1 MERYK
6 VVIVGSGIAGM
17 TAAINLKRGG
27 IDTLIIE
34 NNTPGGVLNYIPN
47 IENYPGYSNIS
58 GPDLAMNIYNQVN
71 NLGIKIKFM
80 NINNIDLDKKIID
93 GEIEFDYLIIATGRK
108 SRMLG
113 IEKEKELLGRG
124 VSTCALCDG
133 AFYRDKDVIVVGGG
147 NSSLTESLYLAN
159 IVRSVTIIIRRDK
172 FTGDKYLVDRINNT
186 KNIKV
191 IKNSNIIKYNT
202 KNNSL
207 VSVTLDNKK
216 KVKTSGVFLALGGT
230 PNSELFNVDKDN
242 GYIVVN
248 NRYETN
254 IPYVTAIGDVIRKD
268 YYQLTT
274 AVYDAVVVANNI
286 INKELDK

>member
-71 NLGIKIKFM
+71 NLDIKIKFM

-93 GEIEFDYLIIATGRK
+93 DEIEFDYLIIATGRK

-191 IKNSNIIKYNT
+191 VKNSNIIKYNT

>member
-34 NNTPGGVLNYIPN
+34 NNTPGGVLNYIPD

-93 GEIEFDYLIIATGRK
+93 DEIEFDYLIIATGRK

>member
-34 NNTPGGVLNYIPN
+34 NNTPGGVLNYIPD

-93 GEIEFDYLIIATGRK
+93 DEIEFDYLIIATGRK

-133 AFYRDKDVIVVGGG
+133 YFYRDKDVIVVGGG

-230 PNSELFNVDKDN
+230 PNSELFKVNKDN

-254 IPYVTAIGDVIRKD
+254 TPYVTAIGDVIRKD

>member
-71 NLGIKIKFM
+71 NLDIKIKFM

-93 GEIEFDYLIIATGRK
+93 DEIEFDYLIIATGRK

>member
-230 PNSELFNVDKDN
+230 PNSELFNVDKNN

>member
-34 NNTPGGVLNYIPN
+34 NNTPGGVLNYIPD

-93 GEIEFDYLIIATGRK
+93 DEIEFDYLIIATGRK

-113 IEKEKELLGRG
+113 IENEKELLGRG

-230 PNSELFNVDKDN
+230 PNSELFSVDKNN

>member
-34 NNTPGGVLNYIPN
+34 NNTPGGVLNYIPD

-93 GEIEFDYLIIATGRK
+93 DEIEFDYLIIATGRK

-133 AFYRDKDVIVVGGG
+133 SFYRDKDVIVVGGG

-216 KVKTSGVFLALGGT
+216 KIKTSGVFLALGGT
-230 PNSELFNVDKDN
+230 PNSELFNVDKNN

>member
-34 NNTPGGVLNYIPN
+34 NNIPGGVLNYIPD

-93 GEIEFDYLIIATGRK
+93 DEIEFDYLIIATGRK

-133 AFYRDKDVIVVGGG
+133 SFYRDKDVIVVGGG

-216 KVKTSGVFLALGGT
+216 KIKTSGVFLALGGT
-230 PNSELFNVDKDN
+230 PNSELFNVDKNN

>member
-34 NNTPGGVLNYIPN
+34 NNTPGGVLNYIPD

-93 GEIEFDYLIIATGRK
+93 DEIEFDYLIIATGRK

-133 AFYRDKDVIVVGGG
+133 SFYRDKDVIVVGGG

-186 KNIKV
+186 NNIKV

-230 PNSELFNVDKDN
+230 PNSELFNVDKNN

>member
-27 IDTLIIE
+27 IDPLIIE
-34 NNTPGGVLNYIPN
+34 NNTPGGVLNYIPD

-93 GEIEFDYLIIATGRK
+93 DEIEFDYLIIATGRK

-216 KVKTSGVFLALGGT
+216 KIKTSGVFLALGGT
-230 PNSELFNVDKDN
+230 PNSELFNVDKNN

>member
-93 GEIEFDYLIIATGRK
+93 DEIEFDYLIIATGRK

-133 AFYRDKDVIVVGGG
+133 TFYRDKDVIVVGGG
-147 NSSLTESLYLAN
+147 NSSLSESLYLAN
-159 IVRSVTIIIRRDK
+159 IVCSVTIIIRRDK

>member
-93 GEIEFDYLIIATGRK
+93 DEIEFDYLIIATGRK

-147 NSSLTESLYLAN
+147 NSSLSESLYLAN
-159 IVRSVTIIIRRDK
+159 IVRSVTIILRRDK

-191 IKNSNIIKYNT
+191 VKNSNIIKYNT

>member
-191 IKNSNIIKYNT
+191 VKNSNIIKYNT

>member
-34 NNTPGGVLNYIPN
+34 NNTPGGVLNYIPD

-93 GEIEFDYLIIATGRK
+93 DEIEFDYLIIATGRK

-133 AFYRDKDVIVVGGG
+133 SFYRDKDVIVVGGG

-230 PNSELFNVDKDN
+230 PNSELFNVNKNN

>member
-93 GEIEFDYLIIATGRK
+93 DEIEFDYLIIATGRK

-159 IVRSVTIIIRRDK
+159 IVRSVTIIIRRNK
-172 FTGDKYLVDRINNT
+172 FTGDTYLVDRINNT

-191 IKNSNIIKYNT
+191 VKNSNIIKYNT

>member
-34 NNTPGGVLNYIPN
+34 NNTPGGVLNYIPD

-93 GEIEFDYLIIATGRK
+93 DEIEFDYLIIATGRK

-216 KVKTSGVFLALGGT
+216 KVKTSGVFLALGGI
-230 PNSELFNVDKDN
+230 PNSELFNVDKNN

>member
-34 NNTPGGVLNYIPN
+34 NNTPGGVLNYIPD

-93 GEIEFDYLIIATGRK
+93 DEIEFDYLIIATGRK

-133 AFYRDKDVIVVGGG
+133 SFYRDKDVIVVGGG

-230 PNSELFNVDKDN
+230 PNSELFNVDKNN

>member
-34 NNTPGGVLNYIPN
+34 NNTPGGVLNYIPD

-93 GEIEFDYLIIATGRK
+93 DEIEFDYLIIATGRK

-230 PNSELFNVDKDN
+230 PNSELFNVDKNN

>member
-17 TAAINLKRGG
+17 TAAVNLKRGG

-34 NNTPGGVLNYIPN
+34 NNTPGGVLNYIPD

-93 GEIEFDYLIIATGRK
+93 DEIEFDYLIIATGRK

-133 AFYRDKDVIVVGGG
+133 SFYRDKDVIVVGGG

-230 PNSELFNVDKDN
+230 PNSELFNVDKNN

>member
-34 NNTPGGVLNYIPN
+34 NNTPGGVLNYIPD

-58 GPDLAMNIYNQVN
+58 GPDLVMNIYNQVN

-93 GEIEFDYLIIATGRK
+93 DEIEFDYLIIATGRK

-133 AFYRDKDVIVVGGG
+133 SFYRDKDVIVVGGG

-216 KVKTSGVFLALGGT
+216 KIKTSGVFLALGV
-230 PNSELFNVDKDN
+230 LL
-242 GYIVVN
+242 IVN
-248 NRYETN
+248 Y
-254 IPYVTAIGDVIRKD
+254 
-268 YYQLTT
+268 LM
-274 AVYDAVVVANNI
+274 
-286 INKELDK
+286 

>member
-34 NNTPGGVLNYIPN
+34 NNTPGGVLNYIPD

-71 NLGIKIKFM
+71 NLDIKIKFM

-93 GEIEFDYLIIATGRK
+93 NEIEFDYLIIATGRK

-133 AFYRDKDVIVVGGG
+133 SFYRDKDVIVVGGG

-216 KVKTSGVFLALGGT
+216 KIKTSGVFLALGGT
-230 PNSELFNVDKDN
+230 PNSELFNVDKNN

>member
-93 GEIEFDYLIIATGRK
+93 DEIEFDYLIIATGRK

-159 IVRSVTIIIRRDK
+159 IVRSVTIIIRRNK

-191 IKNSNIIKYNT
+191 VKNSNIIKYNT

>member
-34 NNTPGGVLNYIPN
+34 NNIPGGVLNYIPD

-93 GEIEFDYLIIATGRK
+93 DEIEFDYLIIATGRK

-230 PNSELFNVDKDN
+230 PNSELFNVDKNN

>member
-34 NNTPGGVLNYIPN
+34 NNTPGGVLNYIPD

-80 NINNIDLDKKIID
+80 NINNIDLEKKIID
-93 GEIEFDYLIIATGRK
+93 DEIEFDYLIIATGRK

-230 PNSELFNVDKDN
+230 PNSELFNVDKNN

-274 AVYDAVVVANNI
+274 AIYDAVVVANNI

>member
-93 GEIEFDYLIIATGRK
+93 DEIEFDYLIIATGRK

>member
-6 VVIVGSGIAGM
+6 VVIIGSGIAGM

-34 NNTPGGVLNYIPN
+34 NNTPGGVLNYIPD

-93 GEIEFDYLIIATGRK
+93 DEIEFDYLIIATGRK

-133 AFYRDKDVIVVGGG
+133 SFYRDKDVIVVGGG

-230 PNSELFNVDKDN
+230 PNSELFNVDKNN

>member
-34 NNTPGGVLNYIPN
+34 NNTPGGVLNYIPD

-93 GEIEFDYLIIATGRK
+93 DEIEFDYLIIATGRK

-133 AFYRDKDVIVVGGG
+133 SFYRDNDVIVVGGG

-230 PNSELFNVDKDN
+230 PNSELFNVDKNN

>member
-34 NNTPGGVLNYIPN
+34 NNTPGGVLNYIPD

-80 NINNIDLDKKIID
+80 NINNIDLEKKIID
-93 GEIEFDYLIIATGRK
+93 DEIEFDYLIIATGRK

-230 PNSELFNVDKDN
+230 PNSELFNVDKNN

>member
-34 NNTPGGVLNYIPN
+34 NNTPGGVLNYIPD

-93 GEIEFDYLIIATGRK
+93 DEIEFDYLIIATGRK

-186 KNIKV
+186 NNIKV

-216 KVKTSGVFLALGGT
+216 KIKTSGVFLALGGT
-230 PNSELFNVDKDN
+230 PNSELFNVDKNN

>member
-34 NNTPGGVLNYIPN
+34 NNTPGGVLNYIPD

-93 GEIEFDYLIIATGRK
+93 DEIEFDYLIIATGRK

-133 AFYRDKDVIVVGGG
+133 SFYRDKDVIVVGGG

-216 KVKTSGVFLALGGT
+216 KVKTSGVFLALGGI
-230 PNSELFNVDKDN
+230 PNSELFNVDKNN

>member
-1 MERYK
+1 MEKYK

-133 AFYRDKDVIVVGGG
+133 AFYKDKDVVVVGGG

-159 IVRSVTIIIRRDK
+159 IVRSVTIIIRRNK

-191 IKNSNIIKYNT
+191 VKNSNIIKYNT
-202 KNNSL
+202 KNDSL

-216 KVKTSGVFLALGGT
+216 KVKTSGVFLALGGA

-248 NRYETN
+248 SKYETN

>member
-34 NNTPGGVLNYIPN
+34 NNTPGGVLNYIPD

-93 GEIEFDYLIIATGRK
+93 DEIEFDYLIIATGRK

-133 AFYRDKDVIVVGGG
+133 SFYRDKDVIVVGGG

-230 PNSELFNVDKDN
+230 PNSELFNVDKNN

-286 INKELDK
+286 NNKELDK

>member
-34 NNTPGGVLNYIPN
+34 NNTPGGVLNYIPD

-93 GEIEFDYLIIATGRK
+93 DEIEFDYLIIATGRK

-216 KVKTSGVFLALGGT
+216 KVKTSGVFLALGGI
-230 PNSELFNVDKDN
+230 PNSELFNVDKNN

-254 IPYVTAIGDVIRKD
+254 ISYVTAIGDVIRKD

>member
-80 NINNIDLDKKIID
+80 NINNIDLDKKILD
-93 GEIEFDYLIIATGRK
+93 DEIEFDYLIIATGRK

>member
-1 MERYK
+1 M
-6 VVIVGSGIAGM
+6 
-17 TAAINLKRGG
+17 IN
-27 IDTLIIE
+27 
-34 NNTPGGVLNYIPN
+34 
-47 IENYPGYSNIS
+47 
-58 GPDLAMNIYNQVN
+58 
-71 NLGIKIKFM
+71 
-80 NINNIDLDKKIID
+80 
-93 GEIEFDYLIIATGRK
+93 
-108 SRMLG
+108 
-113 IEKEKELLGRG
+113 
-124 VSTCALCDG
+124 
-133 AFYRDKDVIVVGGG
+133 
-147 NSSLTESLYLAN
+147 
-159 IVRSVTIIIRRDK
+159 
-172 FTGDKYLVDRINNT
+172 
-186 KNIKV
+186 KV

-230 PNSELFNVDKDN
+230 PNSELFKVNKDN